1 MTRGPHLF
9 GPSPTGGVLVVS
21 VVCGGPAV
29 SDARAQPGQTDHSR
43 RHGHLDVKS
52 ETFVQ
57 EARNH
62 CWGRSATIPGIV
74 VPCLLAAF
82 LKGKAFVGD
91 FS

>member
-1 MTRGPHLF
+1 MTREPHLF
-9 GPSPTGGVLVVS
+9 GPSPTGGVLV
-21 VVCGGPAV
+21 PAW
-29 SDARAQPGQTDHSR
+29 SAAAQPSPTPGHSLGQTDHSR
-43 RHGHLDVKS
+43 RHGRLDVKS

-62 CWGRSATIPGIV
+62 CWGRSATTPGIV
-74 VPCLLAAF
+74 VHCLLAAF